1 MRSEDDLSANR
12 DQSKQPLP
20 DDFPSVEAAVEFW
33 ETHSLADY
41 WDDTQE
47 VAITVRA
54 TERQWVPLAAHLAQQ
69 TAERARQDGVGEVW
83 NGTRLTRRCPEPVEG
98 IERIYAN
105 LIRVHPRHP
114 RCHFYRC
121 IELDFP

>member
-69 TAERARQDGVGEVW
+69 TAERARQECVSIETLVNLW
-83 NGTRLTRRCPEPVEG
+83 VAERLYVTPV
-98 IERIYAN
+98 AA
-105 LIRVHPRHP
+105 V
-114 RCHFYRC
+114 
-121 IELDFP
+121 